1 MKKSLGIIEVVGLA
15 NAINVADTMVKTA
28 NIDISNIEITNGMG
42 YVTVKILG
50 DVAAVKAA
58 ISSAKMVT
66 INDNN
71 SYVSSLVI
79 ARPTEKIGE
88 IFVNSLIESKEKREP
103 QKEIVEEIKVE
114 ETKLEVEKEK
124 KEEIKNDKKNKKI
137 KK

>member
-58 ISSAKMVT
+58 ISSAKMAT
-66 INDNN
+66 INDN

>member
-66 INDNN
+66 INDN

-103 QKEIVEEIKVE
+103 QKEVVEEIKVE